1 LDAGNPFF
9 WALFGAVSLGRKSG
23 RRSEM
28 AKAKK
33 SKSAGKKLKKAAP
46 SKTGDVRIGDMLRK
60 VRESAG
66 ISQEELASRLKTKR
80 TAISRIENHAD
91 DIKFSTLER
100 VAKAL
105 GKDLKVK
112 IL

>member
-1 LDAGNPFF
+1 
-9 WALFGAVSLGRKSG
+9 
-23 RRSEM
+23 M

-33 SKSAGKKLKKAAP
+33 SKSAAKPAKKST
-46 SKTGDVRIGDMLRK
+46 SKTGETRVGEMLRK
-60 VRESAG
+60 ARESTG
-66 ISQEELASRLKTKR
+66 VSQEELASRLKTKR

-91 DIKFSTLER
+91 DIKLSTLER

-105 GKDLKVK
+105 GKELKVK

>member
-1 LDAGNPFF
+1 
-9 WALFGAVSLGRKSG
+9 
-23 RRSEM
+23 M

-33 SKSAGKKLKKAAP
+33 TKSAVKKAK
-46 SKTGDVRIGDMLRK
+46 KTVGPTRVGEMLRK
-60 VRESAG
+60 ARESTG
-66 ISQEELASRLKTKR
+66 ISQEELAHRLKTKR

-91 DIKFSTLER
+91 DIKLSTLER

>member
-1 LDAGNPFF
+1 
-9 WALFGAVSLGRKSG
+9 
-23 RRSEM
+23 M

-33 SKSAGKKLKKAAP
+33 SKGAGKAAKKSAGK
-46 SKTGDVRIGDMLRK
+46 SGETRVGEMLRK
-60 VRESAG
+60 ARESVG
-66 ISQEELASRLKTKR
+66 VSQEELASRLKTKR

-91 DIKFSTLER
+91 DIKLSTLER

>member
-1 LDAGNPFF
+1 
-9 WALFGAVSLGRKSG
+9 
-23 RRSEM
+23 M

-33 SKSAGKKLKKAAP
+33 SKSAAKSAKKPA
-46 SKTGDVRIGDMLRK
+46 SKTGETRVGEMLRK
-60 VRESAG
+60 ARESTG
-66 ISQEELASRLKTKR
+66 VSQEELASRLKTKR

-91 DIKFSTLER
+91 DIKLSTLER

-105 GKDLKVK
+105 GKELKVK

>member
-1 LDAGNPFF
+1 
-9 WALFGAVSLGRKSG
+9 
-23 RRSEM
+23 M

-33 SKSAGKKLKKAAP
+33 SKSAGKKAKKSGGAAGG
-46 SKTGDVRIGDMLRK
+46 TRVGDMLRK
-60 VRESAG
+60 ARESTG
-66 ISQEELASRLKTKR
+66 ISQEELAHRLKTKR

-91 DIKFSTLER
+91 DIKLSTLER